1 MGKPSIFSKEY
12 ERRMKKRKSI
22 ILLIILVLIITSIII
37 FFRKNIYSFYSN
49 IRYKYSKDINKEN
62 LKNDDKSQ
70 SSEDKAKGQSEQS
83 PPENKEVVEEEKFY
97 EIKLEGGIP
106 VKVSYEEQGKDKKFK
121 YAFCAERK
129 IYFDLS
135 PTSQAMLILDEKTQS
150 IIYIDING
158 KTTDVTQKAYSS
170 STTQNTYT
178 KENTL
183 HTTPT
188 YIWSGNPKFLDD
200 NKIFYISQLPYF
212 GMNDKYV
219 WILDLVT
226 LQHRNTNIK
235 GQDIVFGDRNER
247 GLQIT
252 IDGVKKYINSEG
264 VLSE

>member
-1 MGKPSIFSKEY
+1 MGKPSIFSREY

-22 ILLIILVLIITSIII
+22 ILLIVLVLIITSIII
-37 FFRKNIYSFYSN
+37 FFRKNIYGIYSN
-49 IRYKYSKDINKEN
+49 IRYKYSKVINKEG
-62 LKNDDKSQ
+62 LKNGDKSQ
-70 SSEDKAKGQSEQS
+70 GSEEKAKGQNEQS
-83 PPENKEVVEEEKFY
+83 SPENKEVMGEEKFY

-135 PTSQAMLILDEKTQS
+135 PTSQAMLILDEKAQS

-178 KENTL
+178 KENIL
-183 HTTPT
+183 HTTPD
-188 YIWSGNPKFLDD
+188 YIWSSTPKFLDD
-200 NKIFYISQLPYF
+200 NRIFYISELPYF
-212 GMNDKYV
+212 GMNDKYI
-219 WILDLVT
+219 WMLDLAT

-235 GQDIVFGDRNER
+235 GQDIIFGDRNER